1 MDKNITF
8 EEALAQLEKI
18 VKQLESGD
26 TTLDESV
33 KLFEKGIKLSE
44 LCSNYLKQAQ
54 QKVEILI
61 NNDTEE
67 PEFKDF
73 NADE

>member
-1 MDKNITF
+1 MDNNITF

-18 VKQLESGD
+18 VKQLENGD

>member
-18 VKQLESGD
+18 VKQLESSD
-26 TTLDESV
+26 ATLDDSV
-33 KLFEKGIKLSE
+33 KLFEKGIRLSA
-44 LCSNYLKQAQ
+44 LCSDYLKQAQ

-61 NNDTEE
+61 DNGADQPETK
-67 PEFKDF
+67 EFKA
-73 NADE
+73 NE

>member
-1 MDKNITF
+1 MDNNITF

-18 VKQLESGD
+18 VKQLENGD

-67 PEFKDF
+67 PEKKDF

>member
-1 MDKNITF
+1 MDNNITF